1 MATVT
6 SSSVKTF
13 KRTTTSSSSGGSS
26 SGGSGGTTSGA
37 NSRDTQK
44 PQLAVSP
51 PQTLRFTMPLPSV
64 VQLDPEL
71 FADFAANVVQS
82 LKIEHDTRTGVNT
95 LLMHT
100 PA

>member
-1 MATVT
+1 M
-6 SSSVKTF
+6 KTF
-13 KRTTTSSSSGGSS
+13 KRAATATSSGGSASSSSSGTT
-26 SGGSGGTTSGA
+26 GGAS
-37 NSRDTQK
+37 SRDSQK

-95 LLMHT
+95 LLMHS